1 MAGPAPT
8 RRRRAPGPPMELDL
22 LALLAVALGLGT
34 ATAVLLLRR
43 RWRQRRD
50 TAAWERN
57 VEKRLHEPASLHPVI
72 DTDVCIGSLSCIRA
86 CPEGDILGVVGG
98 AARLVHAANCIGH
111 GRCAA
116 ECPVGAIRLVFGTSE
131 RGVDLPEVDEFFE
144 SSRPGVHVVGEL
156 GGMGLIRNAVTQGLQ
171 VAEHLHRVL
180 AAPAV
185 AAAEPVAGG
194 AGVPLRVPGGGPP
207 DPGAVDVVV
216 VGAGPAGLATAS
228 ALRRAGRTVRILEQG
243 TMGGTVAQYPRH
255 KVVMTD
261 PLELPYAGKLA
272 KRLVAKEELIDF
284 FQRLRERS
292 GLRVEEGAKVVGIDG
307 GDGAFRVRTAAGATV
322 SARKVVLAC
331 GRRGTPRKL
340 GCPGEALPKVT
351 YRLLD
356 PEQYAGAKVLVV
368 GGGDSALE
376 AANSLCDA
384 GAEVAISYRGPEF
397 GRCRPANKEGLEARA
412 AAGKL
417 RAVMAS
423 TVERIG
429 EREVALRTAA
439 GTLDLPNDYV
449 IVLIGGEL
457 PLEFLKQVGVG
468 VKRLHGEA
476 PVGSG
481 TGEAK
486 RGPSKEEREARGR
499 RRLAVL
505 LGSLGASIVALLA
518 WYGHGYYLLD
528 PAARREAEDLHR
540 VFRPAGTWGHGIGIV
555 ATAFMM
561 SNFLYAVR
569 KRWGRL
575 KRSGTI
581 RTWLTFHMFVGFMS
595 PVVIAFHAAFQSNNG
610 LATATAAS
618 LAVVV
623 STGIVGRFI
632 YGMVPVSGGKTVELH
647 DLLARWER
655 ERDALR
661 PALAPGADASR
672 VDELVGRI
680 TAAPAGGSLLTLF
693 ARLPGET
700 VGLRFSLARLRPLF
714 ADAAAHR
721 EFRAELL
728 RLVRL
733 RRQVGFYRGLK
744 RLLSG
749 WRLFHASLAVFLV
762 LLIAAHIG
770 VALYLGYGWTFK

>member
-1 MAGPAPT
+1 MD
-8 RRRRAPGPPMELDL
+8 LDL
-22 LALLAVALGLGT
+22 LALLAAALVLGAST
-34 ATAVLLLRR
+34 GALVLHRR
-43 RWRQRRD
+43 RRQLRD

-57 VEKRLHEPASLHPVI
+57 VEKQLHVPASLHPVI

-156 GGMGLIRNAVTQGLQ
+156 GGMGLIRNAVAQGLQ

-180 AAPAV
+180 ALP
-185 AAAEPVAGG
+185 AAAAVPGERVVGG
-194 AGVPLRVPGGGPP
+194 AGGTLRVLDGGGGPP
-207 DPGAVDVVV
+207 AETVDVAV
-216 VGAGPAGLATAS
+216 VGAGPAGLATAA

-243 TMGGTVAQYPRH
+243 TVGGTVAQYPRQ

-261 PLELPYAGKLA
+261 PLEIPYAGKLT
-272 KRLVAKEELIDF
+272 KRLVSKEELLEYF
-284 FQRLRERS
+284 EKLLARS
-292 GLRVEEGAKVVGIDG
+292 GLRVEEGVRVVGLDG
-307 GDGAFRVRTAAGATV
+307 EDGAFRVRTASGTIP
-322 SARKVVLAC
+322 ARKVVLAC
-331 GRRGTPRKL
+331 GRRGTPRRL
-340 GCPGEALPKVT
+340 GCPGEDSPRVT

-384 GAEVAISYRGPEF
+384 GAAVTISYRGPEF
-397 GRCRPANKEGLEARA
+397 GRCRPANKAGLEARA
-412 AAGKL
+412 AAGRL
-417 RAVMAS
+417 RAAMSS

-429 EREVALRTAA
+429 EGTVTLRTAA
-439 GTLDLPNDYV
+439 GPEDLPIDYV

-476 PVGSG
+476 LVPAGRSAGPV
-481 TGEAK
+481 AA
-486 RGPSKEEREARGR
+486 RRAPSKEEREARNR
-499 RRLAVL
+499 RRLALL
-505 LGSLGASIVALLA
+505 LGALGASIVALLA
-518 WYGHGYYLLD
+518 WHGHEYYLLD
-528 PAARREAEDLHR
+528 EEARREAEALHR
-540 VFRPAGTWGHGIGIV
+540 VFRPAGTWGHGVGIA

-610 LATATAAS
+610 LATATAAA

-632 YGMVPVSGGKTVELH
+632 YGMVPVSGGRTLELH

-661 PALAPGADASR
+661 PALAPGADPSR

-680 TAAPAGGSLLTLF
+680 TAAPAGGSLLALF

-700 VGLRFSLARLRPLF
+700 VGLGLRLARLRPLF
-714 ADAAAHR
+714 ADAGAYR
-721 EFRAELL
+721 RFRGEIL

-744 RLLSG
+744 RLLSA

-770 VALYLGYGWTFK
+770 VALYLGYGWTFR